1 MDYLKQISR
10 GLFKVIS
17 LLVFLLFFGYY
28 SFAQKSLS
36 ISYGLLKIDW
46 TYDGNFDALRT
57 DWRTGWSVN
66 ILGAKTYAN
75 NLTVGIE
82 ASVNR
87 YGISFQFDR
96 MRYDLGEIHH
106 FSVLPYIGY
115 DHKLAESRFSTQF
128 NLGIGIGFIPVD
140 NKYYV
145 NDQTFQIRRL
155 AGKDANGNPTSR
167 PLYDLTFSGSQEA
180 RNRFFALIKPN
191 VQLSYSLNEK
201 SALFLRAALGISL
214 SKSVLE
220 RDFPEVVFENE
231 NHSVLHTTNFSFS
244 ALELGY
250 RYTLK

>member
-1 MDYLKQISR
+1 MKKLEVLI
-10 GLFKVIS
+10 FA
-17 LLVFLLFFGYY
+17 VFLFFFVNP

-36 ISYGLLKIDW
+36 VSYGLPKIDW

-87 YGISFQFDR
+87 YGNSFQFAKSGVH
-96 MRYDLGEIHH
+96 LSEIHH
-106 FSVLPYIGY
+106 FSILPYIGY
-115 DHKLAESRFSTQF
+115 DFDLPHTRFSLQA
-128 NLGIGIGFIPVD
+128 NLGFGVSFLPMD
-140 NKYYV
+140 NRYYV
-145 NDQTFQIRRL
+145 NDQSFQTMRL
-155 AGKDANGNPTSR
+155 GGKDANGNLTSK

-220 RDFPEVVFENE
+220 RDFPEVVFEDE
-231 NHSVLHTTNFSFS
+231 NYSVLHTTNFSFS

>member
-1 MDYLKQISR
+1 M
-10 GLFKVIS
+10 
-17 LLVFLLFFGYY
+17 
-28 SFAQKSLS
+28 
-36 ISYGLLKIDW
+36 
-46 TYDGNFDALRT
+46 
-57 DWRTGWSVN
+57 
-66 ILGAKTYAN
+66 
-75 NLTVGIE
+75 
-82 ASVNR
+82 NR

-115 DHKLAESRFSTQF
+115 DFDLPNTRFSVQA
-128 NLGIGIGFIPVD
+128 NLGFGVSFLPID
-140 NKYYV
+140 NRYYV

-155 AGKDANGNPTSR
+155 VGKDANGNPTSR

-220 RDFPEVVFENE
+220 RDFPEVVFEDKNY
-231 NHSVLHTTNFSFS
+231 SVFHTTNFSFS